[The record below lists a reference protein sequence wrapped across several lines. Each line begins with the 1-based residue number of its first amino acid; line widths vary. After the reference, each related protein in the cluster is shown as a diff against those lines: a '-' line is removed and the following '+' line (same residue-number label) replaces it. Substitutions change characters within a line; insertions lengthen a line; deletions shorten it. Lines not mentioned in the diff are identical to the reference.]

1 MSEEIYTKDEH
12 YQDWKSD
19 NLKDLIGEFLEVD
32 EITSAL
38 YKAYGSGTGIL
49 FGIPSDLQSS
59 VRVIVRLV
67 LERQLEEKSDDF
79 EAYCRQ
85 AFKDSD

>member
-1 MSEEIYTKDEH
+1 MQEEIYIKEEQ
-12 YQDWKSD
+12 YQDWKRD
-19 NLKDLIGEFLEVD
+19 NLKDLKDEFLEVD
-32 EITSAL
+32 EITSTL

-49 FGIPSDLQSS
+49 FSIPSNLQSS

-67 LERQLEEKSDDF
+67 LERQLEEKSDEF

-85 AFKDSD
+85 QFKDSD